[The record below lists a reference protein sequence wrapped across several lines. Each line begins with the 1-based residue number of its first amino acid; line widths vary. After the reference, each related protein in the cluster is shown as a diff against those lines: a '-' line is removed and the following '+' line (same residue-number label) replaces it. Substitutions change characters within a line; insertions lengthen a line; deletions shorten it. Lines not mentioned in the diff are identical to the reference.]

1 MTESLRLWA
10 RYNLST
16 DEKVNALL
24 DQLDA
29 SEYSKERNT
38 YYNSLAGLHLHI
50 VQTYKFYQ
58 GLIRTN
64 SNGKYLVSPLTE
76 PDYEVRPAPL
86 PEVSRLALEYDR
98 LFAEFAD
105 QVTKGDLA
113 GPKVPRTMRSGK
125 TYLLSLGD
133 IAAQYWNHAVHHRGQ
148 LSQLLDELG
157 VEHDI
162 GGLLTY
168 AEEQKS

>member
-1 MTESLRLWA
+1 MIESLRLWA
-10 RYNLST
+10 RYNHST

-29 SEYSKERNT
+29 ADYTKERNT

-58 GLIRTN
+58 GMLRTN
-64 SNGKYLVSPLTE
+64 SNDRYLVSPLTD

-86 PEVSRLALEYDR
+86 AEVSRLALEYDK
-98 LFAEFAD
+98 LFAVFAG
-105 QVTKGDLA
+105 QVTEADLT

-133 IAAQYWNHAVHHRGQ
+133 IASQYWNHAVHHRGQ

-157 VEHDI
+157 IEHDI
-162 GGLLTY
+162 GGLLAY
-168 AEEQKS
+168 AEEQ